1 MTLKT
6 AYATLKTRPI
16 KKGQAHM
23 KVLLTTGHCNPPL
36 TRTFTCATM
45 RYFEAKHKLTM
56 YDAKGKVI
64 AWAIIDEWQAVKYID
79 DNGQEHVIKGA

>member
-1 MTLKT
+1 
-6 AYATLKTRPI
+6 
-16 KKGQAHM
+16 
-23 KVLLTTGHCNPPL
+23 
-36 TRTFTCATM
+36 M

-79 DNGQEHVIKGA
+79 DKGQEHVIKGA

>member
-1 MTLKT
+1 
-6 AYATLKTRPI
+6 
-16 KKGQAHM
+16 M
-23 KVLLTTGHCNPPL
+23 KVLLTTGHCKPPL
-36 TRTFTCATM
+36 TRTFTCDTL

-79 DNGQEHVIKGA
+79 DNGQEHIIKGA

>member
-1 MTLKT
+1 
-6 AYATLKTRPI
+6 
-16 KKGQAHM
+16 M

-36 TRTFTCATM
+36 TRIFTCATM

>member
-1 MTLKT
+1 
-6 AYATLKTRPI
+6 
-16 KKGQAHM
+16 M

-36 TRTFTCATM
+36 TRTFTCATL

-79 DNGQEHVIKGA
+79 DNGQEHIIKGA